1 MTTTN
6 MTMALLFHD
15 ADISD
20 GDVDGDG
27 DTVSECEC
35 GPCDAYTYGAICE
48 CDECCFRT
56 RRLRWEAEARRAE
69 EHAYGVCMECGI
81 GLNDANEFVIDW
93 REKQCDCYTCDTCFG
108 DIFGEEALVEAVS
121 WRHDTG
127 VARPQHTRVSF
138 S

>member
-1 MTTTN
+1 MTTTTNMTN

-20 GDVDGDG
+20 GDTG
-27 DTVSECEC
+27 SECEC
-35 GPCDAYTYGAICE
+35 DPCDAYEFGAICE

-56 RRLRWEAEARRAE
+56 RQLRWEAEAQRAE

>member
-1 MTTTN
+1 MK
-6 MTMALLFHD
+6 MALSFHD

-20 GDVDGDG
+20 GDGHG

-35 GPCDAYTYGAICE
+35 SPCDAYDCGAICE

-56 RRLRWEAEARRAE
+56 RQLRWEAEARRAE
-69 EHAYGVCMECGI
+69 KHAYGLCMECGI
-81 GLNDANEFVIDW
+81 GLNDVNEFLIDW

-108 DIFGEEALVEAVS
+108 DIFGEEELAEAVS